1 MPSNLSDDA
10 QKSCAILLARA
21 DVQARPGL
29 KKALEDLLSGR
40 KPKPRKKGE
49 PIRSA
54 LPDGFNNN
62 K

>member
-1 MPSNLSDDA
+1 MPSSLSDDV
-10 QKSCAILLARA
+10 KTNCAILLARE
-21 DVQARPGL
+21 DIQARPGL

-49 PIRSA
+49 PLKSA

>member
-1 MPSNLSDDA
+1 MPNNLSDA
-10 QKSCAILLARA
+10 AKAACTNLLAQA

-40 KPKPRKKGE
+40 KPVLRKKGE
-49 PIRSA
+49 PKLSA
-54 LPDGFNNN
+54 LPDGFDKN